1 MKTGSFNINEYLE
14 RLYEEAEEKSSKTSF
29 MDGGEGLV
37 NQEGVIIP
45 QENKKTYDWLKREF
59 QKGKTEVKV
68 EMKLG
73 GAKFEPGYDLQT
85 NLKSVKDFKP
95 GMFGEVKTSDTEK
108 EKKPVE
114 SIKDKPAFQKGE
126 GEMGQK
132 PEEKEKTEGKP
143 EEKEEKFKSKSEK
156 EDIKDK
162 DSEDDSKVKKVDLK
176 TKKK

>member
-1 MKTGSFNINEYLE
+1 MKTGSFNIDEYLE
-14 RLYEEAEEKSSKTSF
+14 RLYEDAEEKSSKTNF
-29 MDGGEGLV
+29 MDGGKGLV
-37 NQEGVIIP
+37 NQDGIIIP

-73 GAKFEPGYDLQT
+73 SAKFEPGYDLQT

-95 GMFGEVKTSDTEK
+95 GMFGDVKTSDTEK

-114 SIKDKPAFQKGE
+114 TTKDKPTFQKGE
-126 GEMGQK
+126 GETASK
-132 PEEKEKTEGKP
+132 PKEKEKGEEKP
-143 EEKEEKFKSKSEK
+143 KEKEEKFKSKSEK

-162 DSEDDSKVKKVDLK
+162 DSENDSKVKKVDLK
-176 TKKK
+176 TKK